1 MSEVKQIAVILS
13 FLTLVFIGEWL
24 VRPETKDPLTIVGT
38 APYTQTVP
46 QGGTGWGS
54 LQSNTVLLGNGT
66 GKIGTSTGS
75 TNGFVLALEAG
86 IPTFVSTSSIGSSGA
101 PFAWTPTADGNST
114 STRLIFGNGF
124 ISQAS
129 YTFSKLLYGNSAIFS
144 SYLDASY
151 FVATST
157 TVSTFPKASITEATT
172 TSLSV

>member
-75 TNGFVLALEAG
+75 TNGFVLALENG
-86 IPTFVSTSSIGSSGA
+86 IPTFVSTSSIGSGST
-101 PFAWTPTADGNST
+101 FAWTPTADGNST

-129 YTFSKLLYGNSAIFS
+129 STFSKPLYGNSAIFS

-157 TVSTFPKASITEATT
+157 TDSTFT
-172 TSLSV
+172 